1 MSLIALRAI
10 TLLVVARL
18 ANFLCILFIA
28 SFFAS
33 CELTVGEAVL
43 VFSAGARSVCAGARS
58 VCAGARSVCAGARS
72 VCAGARLVCTGIRC
86 DRTDDTDS
94 LREGLVLDSD
104 DLVRG
109 DL

>member
-58 VCAGARSVCAGARS
+58 VCAGAR
-72 VCAGARLVCTGIRC
+72 LVCTGIRC

-94 LREGLVLDSD
+94 LREELVLDSD

>member
-58 VCAGARSVCAGARS
+58 VCAGAR
-72 VCAGARLVCTGIRC
+72 LVCTGIRC